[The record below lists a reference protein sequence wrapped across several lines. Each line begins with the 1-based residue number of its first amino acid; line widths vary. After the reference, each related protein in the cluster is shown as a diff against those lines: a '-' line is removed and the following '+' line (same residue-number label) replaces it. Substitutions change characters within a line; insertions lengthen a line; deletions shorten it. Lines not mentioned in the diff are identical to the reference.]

1 MSPITIS
8 DNISVNNLSTKES
21 ADPQSPAA
29 AAAGDKDV
37 TDPGDLAAALLDPD
51 ESLDTASIKG
61 VAGESSV

>member
-1 MSPITIS
+1 MSPTTIS

-29 AAAGDKDV
+29 AAGDKDV
-37 TDPGDLAAALLDPD
+37 TDPRDLAAALLDPD

>member
-29 AAAGDKDV
+29 AGEKDV

-61 VAGESSV
+61 VADESSV

>member
-1 MSPITIS
+1 MSPRTIS

-29 AAAGDKDV
+29 VGEKDV

>member
-1 MSPITIS
+1 MSAITIS

-21 ADPQSPAA
+21 ADAQSPGAG
-29 AAAGDKDV
+29 AAGEKDV

-61 VAGESSV
+61 VAGESCV